1 MDRLYNAFPEIT
13 KEENAN
19 EREIENQAIENEPV
33 RENIIVHEI
42 ANEEINIPV
51 MPIQEDEEKVLQ
63 AENSL

>member
-13 KEENAN
+13 KEENVN

-42 ANEEINIPV
+42 ANEERNIHV
-51 MPIQEDEEKVLQ
+51 EPIREDEEQVLQ